1 MLDFS
6 FTHYL
11 LFSFSIT
18 VMVFTWTYLVFCVFS
33 CVQDI
38 APEGSLCLLE
48 AVLEVVT
55 SMKWETRYVNNT
67 IKNEENYVDLKRIE
81 E

>member
-1 MLDFS
+1 MCRTYFS
-6 FTHYL
+6 
-11 LFSFSIT
+11 
-18 VMVFTWTYLVFCVFS
+18 
-33 CVQDI
+33 
-38 APEGSLCLLE
+38 EGSLCLLE